1 LNELLP
7 GIEDYYGPNVP
18 MNIHFNVTSVGNI
31 EITEANQEM
40 GGDVTM
46 ITQWWVEN
54 SPSDV

>member
-7 GIEDYYGPNVP
+7 GIEDFYGANVP

-31 EITEANQEM
+31 EIAEKNQEM

-46 ITQWWVEN
+46 IT
-54 SPSDV
+54 